1 VAGQYIDC
9 DRGMTHGQRDDI
21 VVGFSNSAV
30 SAAALRWAVA
40 EGTRIGCQVHVVHV
54 YDEAEHADARLEPVG
69 SQGPPHIDPSRVLR
83 VLGDGAWDDG
93 GSGDAAP
100 EARVTV
106 SQERGGLE
114 DTLSRACVG
123 ARMLV
128 IGKPGDCRHRGLE
141 DRLKALVDCPV
152 VPVPLV

>member
-1 VAGQYIDC
+1 
-9 DRGMTHGQRDDI
+9 MTHTQTHAHRDAI

-40 EGTRIGCQVHVVHV
+40 EGARVGCQVHVVHV
-54 YDEAEHADARLEPVG
+54 YDEAEHADARLEGVG
-69 SQGPPHIDPSRVLR
+69 PQGAPPIDPSRVMGA
-83 VLGDGAWDDG
+83 LGDAP
-93 GSGDAAP
+93 P

-106 SQERGGLE
+106 TQERGGLE
-114 DTLSRACVG
+114 DTLGRACVG